1 MLSRW
6 RLGAGWPLCPVLPG
20 VPVSSQPLLLD
31 LGAPPAGPGG
41 EATFRELVAVREIA
55 HAFLTADRPE
65 DVFRFALER
74 VTPLVGASFA
84 SVYLVDGASEL
95 MRLAAAHNWPER
107 YRPWLGDMRVRLG
120 FGPSGEA
127 ASERRVIEV
136 PDVFADA
143 HLEDWQEVAQELGFR
158 ALTALPLQTGKGV
171 LGAVCFYFAD
181 ARGFNPEQRSLLRIV
196 ADQMAATAEK
206 AAIVEE
212 LRRANAALVESNAE
226 LERQYAAVVEAK
238 RVKEEFLANISHELR
253 TPLTAVM
260 GYIQIMQ
267 DGISGPLTSEQ
278 RQDLSQVWNASDR
291 LLGLIDNL
299 LELTTLKR
307 GNLEVFVTEFDP
319 RAPLEAAVAATTGRP
334 DAVALVVDLPAGYL
348 PAVRSDRKKI
358 EKILI
363 SLLSNAYKFTERGEV
378 RVTVELVGSHV
389 AWVVRD
395 TGIGIPADALSVVF
409 DEFRQADG
417 SFTRRYGGSGLGLA
431 LARRMAQ
438 LLGGDIE
445 VSSKVGDGSM
455 FRVELPLEYASHSL
469 DLVVGA

>member
-1 MLSRW
+1 MST
-6 RLGAGWPLCPVLPG
+6 
-20 VPVSSQPLLLD
+20 QPLLLD
-31 LGAPPAGPGG
+31 LGASPAGPGG
-41 EATFRELVAVREIA
+41 EAAFRELVAVREIA

-65 DVFRFALER
+65 DVFRFGLER

-107 YRPWLGDMRVRLG
+107 YRPWLGEMRVRVG

-136 PDVFADA
+136 PDVFADGN
-143 HLEDWQEVAQELGFR
+143 LEDWQEVAQELGFR
-158 ALTALPLQTGKGV
+158 ALVALPLQTGKGV

-206 AAIVEE
+206 AALIEE
-212 LRRANAALVESNAE
+212 LRRTNGALVESNAE

-278 RQDLSQVWNASDR
+278 RQDLSQVWSASER
-291 LLGLIDNL
+291 LLGLVDNL

-307 GNLEVFVTEFDP
+307 GNLEIAVTEFDP
-319 RAPLEAAVAATTGRP
+319 RTPLQAAVAATTGKRES
-334 DAVALVVDLPAGYL
+334 VALVVDLPPGYL

-378 RVTVELVGSHV
+378 HLGVALRGPHV
-389 AWVVRD
+389 AWSVRD
-395 TGIGIPADALSVVF
+395 TGIGIPVEALPVVF

-445 VSSKVGDGSM
+445 VTSAVGMGST
-455 FRVELPLEYASHSL
+455 FTVELPLEVADDVL
-469 DLVVGA
+469 DRLIG

>member
-1 MLSRW
+1 
-6 RLGAGWPLCPVLPG
+6 
-20 VPVSSQPLLLD
+20 VSTQPFLLD
-31 LGAPPAGPGG
+31 LGAPPAGPSGD
-41 EATFRELVAVREIA
+41 ASYRELVAVREIA

-143 HLEDWQEVAQELGFR
+143 NLEDWQEVAQELGFR
-158 ALTALPLQTGKGV
+158 ALTALPLQASKGV
-171 LGAVCFYFAD
+171 LGAVSFYFAD

-206 AAIVEE
+206 AALIEE

-226 LERQYAAVVEAK
+226 LERQYAAVVEAR

-307 GNLEVFVTEFDP
+307 GNLDVTITEFDA
-319 RAPLEAAVAATTGRP
+319 RAPLEAAVAGTPGKP
-334 DAVALVVDLPAGYL
+334 DSMSVVVDLPAGHL

-378 RVTVELVGSHV
+378 RLSVEVRGPHV
-389 AWVVRD
+389 AWSVRD
-395 TGIGIPADALSVVF
+395 TGIGIPPEALSVVF

-445 VSSKVGDGSM
+445 VSSVVGEGST
-455 FRVELPLEYASHSL
+455 FTVELPLELAGSSL
-469 DLVVGA
+469 DILIGA